1 MKILIVVATL
11 AEIKSFLAAFNQN
24 MTTDFHK
31 FSYKNS
37 EINILVAGV
46 GMLHTCFNMYRILA
60 HQKYDLLLNVGI
72 AGTFNESF
80 PMGEVLQIF
89 SEQIGDLGAETPND
103 FISIREMPFFDA
115 DKFPYKNGVLY
126 NKNITHLKS
135 IQSLK
140 KASSISVNKVSGSRA
155 TIDQQIKYFEAD
167 IENMEGA
174 AFFLCLL
181 NVKYSFLRN

>member
-1 MKILIVVATL
+1 MI
-11 AEIKSFLAAFNQN
+11 
-24 MTTDFHK
+24 
-31 FSYKNS
+31 SY
-37 EINILVAGV
+37 NI
-46 GMLHTCFNMYRILA
+46 
-60 HQKYDLLLNVGI
+60 
-72 AGTFNESF
+72 
-80 PMGEVLQIF
+80 
-89 SEQIGDLGAETPND
+89 
-103 FISIREMPFFDA
+103 FDA

-174 AFFLCLL
+174 AFFYVCLIL
-181 NVKYSFLRN
+181 